1 MDNTDKHRI
10 ELASLRAVMP
20 KPLDHLRDD
29 ENAVPFLDE
38 MRGAGDDDRR
48 RYLNRT
54 HQSVCCP
61 LLSSKFQ
68 PRRSPVSHETGDEE
82 FYVSK

>member
-38 MRGAGDDDRR
+38 MRGAGDNDRR
-48 RYLNRT
+48 LILNRT
-54 HQSVCCP
+54 YQAVRCP
-61 LLSSKFQ
+61 LLSSKFY
-68 PRRSPVSHETGDEE
+68 PGESPVSHETGDEE
-82 FYVSK
+82 FYASK